1 MAAYIEQP
9 GFISSLQ
16 HGVMKISLVGSGGC
30 SSCHKSLCM
39 LRDTSQREV
48 VVPFTQQALQVGDE
62 VLIRMRPST
71 GYAAVL
77 WLYVI
82 PFVLMVLVM
91 IMMLMFD
98 RGEGIAGLSA
108 LLSLVPYYGFLL
120 LGRKYFQKQC
130 QFEVVKQ

>member
-16 HGVMKISLVGSGGC
+16 HGMMKVSLVGSGGC

-48 VVPFTQQALQVGDE
+48 VVPGTQQAFQVGDE
-62 VLIRMRPST
+62 VLIRMKPST
-71 GYAAVL
+71 GYAAVM

-82 PFVLMVLVM
+82 PFVLVVLVM
-91 IMMLMFD
+91 ITMLIFNS
-98 RGEGIAGLSA
+98 GEGVAGLSA
-108 LLSLVPYYGFLL
+108 LLALVPYYGLLL

-130 QFEVVKQ
+130 QFEVVKR

>member
-16 HGVMKISLVGSGGC
+16 HGMMKVSLVGSGGC

-48 VVPFTQQALQVGDE
+48 VVPGTQQALQVGDE
-62 VLIRMRPST
+62 VLIRMKPST
-71 GYAAVL
+71 GYAAVM

-82 PFVLMVLVM
+82 PFVLVVLVM
-91 IMMLMFD
+91 ITMLIFNSS
-98 RGEGIAGLSA
+98 EGVAGLSA
-108 LLSLVPYYGFLL
+108 LLALVPYYGLLL

-130 QFEVVKQ
+130 QFEVVKR